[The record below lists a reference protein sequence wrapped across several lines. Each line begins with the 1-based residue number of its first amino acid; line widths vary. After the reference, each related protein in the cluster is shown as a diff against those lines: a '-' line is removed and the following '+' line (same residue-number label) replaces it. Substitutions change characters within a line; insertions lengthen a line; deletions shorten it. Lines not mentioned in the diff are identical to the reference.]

1 MSIVLAPWA
10 LLAVAAMWGISFVW
24 MKDILD
30 QQDVFSFLTSRFLVA
45 AIVMIIIRPKVIKRF
60 TAELIR
66 KGLLIGAAL
75 GSGYI
80 FQTLGLDRT
89 TPAITGFITGLY
101 VVLTPVISFLFFREN
116 LSKQAWF
123 YVALATAGL
132 AVLSLRGFA
141 IGLGELFV
149 LFSALLFAIHI
160 ILLSRWS
167 KGFDAYALTVMQMI
181 GCSLLSLIPSTIHG
195 FQAPPDGQVWA
206 VILFTAIF
214 ATAIAF
220 VIQTWSQA
228 RISAT
233 KVAVILTM
241 EVVFA
246 ALFSVAMGREP
257 LTTRLIIGGAMV
269 VTAMIAI
276 VQPRFHQEPPTRE
289 SIGA

>member
-1 MSIVLAPWA
+1 

-45 AIVMIIIRPKVIKRF
+45 AIVMIIIRPKVIKLF
-60 TAELIR
+60 TPELVR

-101 VVLTPVISFLFFREN
+101 VVLTPVISFLFFREH

-269 VTAMIAI
+269 VIAMIAI